1 MHAEAND
8 RPAPATPA
16 PEAVDRDDQ
25 SERYGPL
32 AIARY
37 LKDDGRALILYERAD
52 PEAA

>member
-37 LKDDGRALILYERAD
+37 RKDDGRALILYERAD